1 MPTMQQIQQELEC
14 YRKVF
19 TTARLVNAEEIRA
32 HSIEHDGKTE
42 IECPFRA
49 SPRGCKRCKYCV
61 VCQALLEKTKKNKLE
76 YSDDDV
82 LQVTAKYELV
92 DGEEYVLELIQT
104 LDKDALIDP
113 ESSENLVEK
122 LLPYR
127 ERLFRDAA
135 TGAYNRRFYEEK
147 IKDSTIHAGVAVM
160 DLDDFKLFN
169 DTLGHHAGDVALQTI
184 VQIAQRGIRKSDALI
199 RYGGDEFL
207 LILPN
212 ISEQVFSKKLE
223 LLCEQIR
230 AAVVPN
236 NPSMQL
242 SVSIGAAIARGER
255 IDAAI
260 RRADRMM
267 YRAKSHRN
275 MVITEWQNE
284 SVPLAQ
290 PKHQKVLIVDDSELN
305 RALLAE
311 ILSSDYE
318 IIEAENGAAGMEVL
332 RQYKTDISAV
342 LLDIVMPVM
351 DGFTMLKAMTQE
363 NMIEDIPVIMISSAD
378 SEDVIR
384 DAFDLGIAD
393 YINRPFD
400 TKIVYRRVF
409 NAIKLYA
416 KQRRLISI
424 ITDQVNEKEKNNHMM
439 INILSQTVEFRNGES
454 GMHVLHMQ
462 ELTEHIL
469 TSLVQRTDKYQLTVA
484 DRDRIA
490 TASALHDIGKIA
502 VDEKILNKPGKLTR
516 AEFEIMKTHTIC
528 GAEIL
533 DCLGIYRNEPLV
545 RTAHDICRWHHE
557 RYDGRGYPDGLKGDE
572 IPISAQAVALA
583 DVYDALVS
591 ERVYKK
597 AIPHEKAVQMILNGE
612 CGAFNPL
619 LMDCLRSIADTLPQL
634 EFSPNRPVS
643 AAEVRALI

>member
-1 MPTMQQIQQELEC
+1 MQQIQQELEC
-14 YRKVF
+14 YREIF
-19 TTARLVNAEEIRA
+19 TTARLVGAEEIRA
-32 HSIEHDGKTE
+32 HSMEYDGKTE
-42 IECPFRA
+42 IECPFRDG
-49 SPRGCKRCKYCV
+49 PRGIERCKYCV
-61 VCQALLEKTKKNKLE
+61 VCEALQKKTQKNKLE
-76 YSDDDV
+76 YSGDDV
-82 LQVTAKYELV
+82 LQVTAKYLLV

-147 IKDSTIHAGVAVM
+147 IKDSTVHAGVAVM

-169 DTLGHHAGDVALQTI
+169 DTLGHHAGDVALQTFA
-184 VQIAQRGIRKSDALI
+184 QIAQRSIRKSDALI

-212 ISEQVFSKKLE
+212 ISEQVFRQKLE
-223 LLCEQIR
+223 LLREQVH
-230 AAVVPN
+230 AAVIPDY
-236 NPSMQL
+236 PTMQM
-242 SVSIGAAIARGER
+242 SVSIGAAISKGEP
-255 IDAAI
+255 IDAVVS
-260 RRADRMM
+260 RADRMM
-267 YRAKSHRN
+267 YRAKNHRN
-275 MVITEWQNE
+275 MVITEWQNDKM
-284 SVPLAQ
+284 PLTQ
-290 PKHQKVLIVDDSELN
+290 PSRQKILIVDDSELN

-318 IIEAENGAAGMEVL
+318 ILEAENGAVGMEVL
-332 RQYKTDISAV
+332 RQHKTDTSVV

-351 DGFTMLKAMTQE
+351 DGFAMLKAMTQE
-363 NMIEDIPVIMISSAD
+363 NMIEDIPVVMISSAD
-378 SEDVIR
+378 SEDIVR
-384 DAFDLGIAD
+384 QAFDLGVVD

-400 TKIVYRRVF
+400 AKIVYRRVF

-424 ITDQVNEKEKNNHMM
+424 ITDQVYEKEKNDHMM

-469 TSLVQRTDKYQLTVA
+469 TSLVQRTDKYPLTVA

-502 VDEKILNKPGKLTR
+502 IDEKILNKPGKLTP
-516 AEFEIMKTHTIC
+516 AEFEIMKTHTIL

-557 RYDGRGYPDGLKGDE
+557 RYDGKGYPDGLKGDE

-597 AIPHEKAVQMILNGE
+597 AIPHEKAVQMILGGE

-634 EFSPNRPVS
+634 EFSPNRSVS
-643 AAEVRALI
+643 AAEVRALL